1 MCRHIWQTVG
11 KVRVC
16 PRCGL
21 TVSLIDGKVMLDKEL
36 PAVLNRRKKGT
47 K

>member
-1 MCRHIWQTVG
+1 MCRHIWQNVG

-36 PAVLNRRKKGT
+36 PGTLNRKRGKT

>member
-1 MCRHIWQTVG
+1 MCKHIWKNAG
-11 KVRVC
+11 SLRVC

-21 TVSLIDGKVMLDKEL
+21 TVSLFDGKVMLDKEL
-36 PAVLNRRKKGT
+36 PRVLSRKRKGS

>member
-1 MCRHIWQTVG
+1 MCRHIWKTINS
-11 KVRVC
+11 VRVC

-21 TVSLIDGKVMLDKEL
+21 TVSLIDGKMMLDKSL
-36 PAVLNRRKKGT
+36 PGTMSRKRKGT

>member
-1 MCRHIWQTVG
+1 MCRHIWQNVG

-21 TVSLIDGKVMLDKEL
+21 TVSLIDGKVMLDNEL
-36 PAVLNRRKKGT
+36 HGTLNRNRGKT

>member
-21 TVSLIDGKVMLDKEL
+21 TVSLIDGKVTHDKEL
-36 PAVLNRRKKGT
+36 PGLLQRKRRGSK
-47 K
+47 

>member
-1 MCRHIWQTVG
+1 MCKHIWQTVG

-21 TVSLIDGKVMLDKEL
+21 TLSLIDGKVMRDKEL
-36 PAVLNRRKKGT
+36 PGLLQRKRSGK

>member
-1 MCRHIWQTVG
+1 MCRHIWKTIN

-21 TVSLIDGKVMLDKEL
+21 TVSLIDGRVMLDREL
-36 PAVLNRRKKGT
+36 PGTMSRKRKGN

>member
-1 MCRHIWQTVG
+1 MCRHIWKTVNS
-11 KVRVC
+11 VRVC

-21 TVSLIDGKVMLDKEL
+21 TVSLIDGKVMLDKKL
-36 PAVLNRRKKGT
+36 PGTMSRKGKGT

>member
-1 MCRHIWQTVG
+1 MCKHIWQTVG
-11 KVRVC
+11 GLRVC

-21 TVSLIDGKVMLDKEL
+21 TVSLFDGKVMLDKAL
-36 PAVLNRRKKGT
+36 PGVLRKKRKGS

>member
-21 TVSLIDGKVMLDKEL
+21 TVSLIDGRVMHDKAL
-36 PAVLNRRKKGT
+36 PGIMSRKRGKN